1 MELAVLL
8 GGSETVAA
16 GLAVIVLLEGADLV
30 AAPVGGTDLVEV
42 VLGVTRELP
51 NDVRVPVV
59 VLVDVFDA
67 VVVYVCMAA
76 LSKAKRCVLFV
87 KTLPSAD
94 NTISHRISTLELY
107 VTA

>member
-8 GGSETVAA
+8 DCEETVAA
-16 GLAVIVLLEGADLV
+16 GLAVIVLLEGAVLV
-30 AAPVGGTDLVEV
+30 ATTVGLTDLVEV
-42 VLGVTRELP
+42 VLGLTREVG

-67 VVVYVCMAA
+67 VDVYVCIAA
-76 LSKAKRCVLFV
+76 LSRAKRFVLFV
-87 KTLPSAD
+87 RTLPSVD
-94 NTISHRISTLELY
+94 NSMSHRISTLELY

>member
-8 GGSETVAA
+8 DSEETVAA

-30 AAPVGGTDLVEV
+30 GTNVGGTDLVEV
-42 VLGVTRELP
+42 VLGLTREVG

-67 VVVYVCMAA
+67 VDVYVCIAA
-76 LSKAKRCVLFV
+76 LSRAKRCVLFV
-87 KTLPSAD
+87 RTLPSAD
-94 NTISHRISTLELY
+94 NSMSHRISTLELY

>member
-8 GGSETVAA
+8 DREETVAA

-30 AAPVGGTDLVEV
+30 GTSVGLTDLVEV
-42 VLGVTRELP
+42 VLGVTREVP

-59 VLVDVFDA
+59 VFVDVFDA
-67 VVVYVCMAA
+67 VDVYVCIAA
-76 LSKAKRCVLFV
+76 LSRTKRCVLFV
-87 KTLPSAD
+87 RTLPSAD
-94 NTISHRISTLELY
+94 NSMSHRISTLELY